1 MRRSLNRAVIL
12 VGVLA
17 TGVAV
22 ASAVHPAV
30 VGEALAVESPGL
42 DLFVGFEVGEERRY
56 IIGPDNAMRDGEEI
70 TWSVRLVRV
79 ENAGDRNVGVFELN
93 HERRRYG
100 ISGRGPMF
108 VSWIYSAE
116 LRINEFGFPER
127 VDFSM
132 FEQHTGESPWRGE
145 IMSADYTFDGNEY
158 RKDVRVPEQH
168 WEFTV
173 PIATHGDRDL
183 SVPSGLF
190 LFRPQAADTDLFTNP
205 ALLGFAIPDVLP
217 DSWEQRTLFF
227 RPTYPVRYPDAN
239 YVRNERDKRQGLQRY
254 WSKNTLKLG
263 DTVRLEIGGRAL
275 NVRKLDISGPLR
287 GAYIDEFGRV
297 VRLDIDPD
305 PWTRRNRYIRLLFP
319 SEY

>member
-12 VGVLA
+12 VGALA
-17 TGVAV
+17 AGLAV
-22 ASAVHPAV
+22 VISMHPAA
-30 VGEALAVESPGL
+30 VGEALAVEPPGL
-42 DLFVGFEVGEERRY
+42 DVFLGFDVGEERRY
-56 IIGPDNAMRDGEEI
+56 IIGPDDALRDGEEI
-70 TWSVRLVRV
+70 TWSIRLVRV
-79 ENAGDRNVGVFELN
+79 ERVGDRSVGVFELT
-93 HERRRYG
+93 HERKRYG
-100 ISGRGPMF
+100 ISGHGPMF

-132 FEQHTGESPWRGE
+132 FEQHTGESAWRGE
-145 IMSADYTFDGNEY
+145 IMSADYTFVGNEY
-158 RKDVRVPEQH
+158 RKDVRVPDQQ

-173 PIATHGDRDL
+173 PIATHRGRDL

-190 LFRPQAADTDLFTNP
+190 LFRPQAAGTDLFTNP
-205 ALLGFAIPDVLP
+205 ALLGFAVPDALP

-227 RPTYPVRYPDAN
+227 RPTYPVRYPNAE
-239 YVRNERDKRQGLQRY
+239 YVRNERDTREGLRRY
-254 WSKNTLKLG
+254 WVKNTLKLG
-263 DTVRLEIGGRAL
+263 ASARLEIGGRVL

-297 VRLDIDPD
+297 VRMDIDPD
-305 PWTRRNRYIRLLFP
+305 PWTRKNRYIRLLFP